1 MSVQNIDTFEDIKDD
16 TQNQLS
22 WTLLEI
28 FSNIVTVPY
37 SVIDLNLN
45 KREKNG

>member
-1 MSVQNIDTFEDIKDD
+1 MSVQNIDTFEDVKDD

-37 SVIDLNLN
+37 SIIDLN

>member
-1 MSVQNIDTFEDIKDD
+1 MSVQNIDTFEDVKDD

-28 FSNIVTVPY
+28 FSNIVTVPF
-37 SVIDLNLN
+37 SIIDLN